1 MKSAVIFLGILI
13 PALSVFNIISALKK
27 GRKSPVVLNG
37 IFYGII
43 VLLIVLSGV
52 NKAVRAKASENYNI
66 YGGGFL
72 GSVKYVGT
80 EDGYIIIKRTG
91 IMIDDD
97 IAVPARNAHISF
109 LTKIYKP
116 AIIYCRK
123 GTELYSSETTV
134 NSKKYKL
141 GGTVEKI
148 KPDFGNMILL
158 IGLADIFVTAIFNLI
173 LAIYNG
179 VRRENNSLQIKK

>member
-13 PALSVFNIISALKK
+13 PALSVFNISAALKK

-66 YGGGFL
+66 YGGGIL
-72 GSVKYVGT
+72 YSVKYAGI
-80 EDGYIIIKRTG
+80 EGDYIILSEAGVLIG
-91 IMIDDD
+91 ND

-116 AIIYCRK
+116 TIIYCRK
-123 GTELYSSETTV
+123 GTDLYSSETTI

-141 GGTVEKI
+141 GSTVEKI
-148 KPDFGNMILL
+148 KPDFGNMILI
-158 IGLADIFVTAIFNLI
+158 IGLADIFAAAIFNLI
-173 LAIYNG
+173 SAVSNG
-179 VRRENNSLQIKK
+179 VSRENNK